1 MIMTNNGKETVLY
14 ENESVFLIYFL
25 PEKKK
30 NKNSPGKFEYIERL
44 LLRIE

>member
-1 MIMTNNGKETVLY
+1 MTYNGNETIFY
-14 ENESVFLIYFL
+14 ENEFVFLVYFL
-25 PEKKK
+25 PEKK